1 MENRRRSRVSVRLLA
16 IALVIAPAWANL
28 QGSGQ
33 VWGEDSP
40 EVVRQQTVARGV
52 SYLLTG
58 QAQDGSFSKPAGPAV
73 TAICLTSMLRNGLS
87 AEQPAVARGLRYL
100 EGFIQKDGG
109 VYQAESLYQNYET
122 CLAMMCFVEANRD
135 GRYTEKIKRAEAFV
149 KQIQWG
155 TSGDIDKANL
165 AFGGAGYGK
174 HGRPDLSNTSFFV
187 EAIKSSGSESDD
199 EAMQAALA
207 FISRCQ
213 NLESEHNTTP
223 FPTKNPD
230 GGSYYTP
237 AAGGQSQA
245 GLTANG
251 GLRSYGSMTYA
262 GLKSMIFAGVDKDD
276 PRVKAAMGWISAN
289 YNLSTNPGMGSSGL
303 YYYYHTFAKTL
314 SVVGVDSIQDANG
327 KEHDWRKE
335 LIATLQ
341 TRQQRNGSWTNEN
354 ERWLEGD
361 PNLVTAYA
369 LMALSHCRTE

>member
-1 MENRRRSRVSVRLLA
+1 MENHRRSRFSAGLLA
-16 IALVIAPAWANL
+16 IALVIAPALANL
-28 QGSGQ
+28 PGSGQ
-33 VWGEDSP
+33 VRSEDSP
-40 EVVRQQTVARGV
+40 EVIRQQTVARGV

-58 QAQDGSFSKPAGPAV
+58 QAQDGSFSKQAGPAV

-100 EGFIQKDGG
+100 EGFIHEDGG
-109 VYQAESLYQNYET
+109 VYQDESLYKNYET

-135 GRYTEKIKRAEAFV
+135 GRYTEKIERAEAFV

-187 EAIKSSGSESDD
+187 EAIKSSGSENDD

-262 GLKSMIFAGVDKDD
+262 GLKSMIFAGVEKDD

-289 YNLSTNPGMGSSGL
+289 YDLSTNPGMGSSGL

-314 SVVGVDSIQDANG
+314 SVVGVDSIVDADG
-327 KEHDWRKE
+327 KKHDWRKE

-341 TRQQRNGSWTNEN
+341 KRQQRNGSWTNEN